1 MRRAFN
7 HSRGSPIRVHFD
19 RDCAEARGD
28 HYQRVCPCGHRWV
41 ERLGKTIRP
50 QACPARS
57 CRIASPFTRT
67 ALHRL

>member
-41 ERLGKTIRP
+41 ERL
-50 QACPARS
+50 
-57 CRIASPFTRT
+57 
-67 ALHRL
+67 